1 MPLDALVK
9 EDSQKM
15 VSAGFVPLN
24 DYLSNLFVYFIVN
37 YRWLK
42 KRYFNLMKSEEFK
55 CVPNEELEEIYDAL
69 EGDEITPVQY
79 AIRKCVVDGISDERI
94 ISDLKELKNN
104 GAIKFVKM
112 STLAIA
118 ALDILGAEKYTGT
131 DELIREFIQ
140 TKFFSNEK

>member
-1 MPLDALVK
+1 MPLDTLIK
-9 EDSQKM
+9 ENSQKM
-15 VSAGFVPLN
+15 VSAGSVPLN
-24 DYLSNLFVYFIVN
+24 DYLNDSFVYFIVN

-42 KRYFNLMKSEEFK
+42 RRYFNLMKSEELK
-55 CVPNEELEEIYDAL
+55 SVSDEELNEIYNAL
-69 EGDEITPVQY
+69 EGDEITPAQF